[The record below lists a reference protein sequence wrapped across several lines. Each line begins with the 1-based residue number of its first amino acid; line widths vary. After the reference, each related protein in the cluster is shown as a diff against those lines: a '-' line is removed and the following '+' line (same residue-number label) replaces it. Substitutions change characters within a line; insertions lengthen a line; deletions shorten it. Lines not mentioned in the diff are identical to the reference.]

1 MIFPFREEHN
11 VAFEKVSPMFLA
23 PLSVPDSAG
32 SDLRNDM
39 RFLALARAL
48 DGASRAT
55 RAEQLA
61 KGNTGDVAL
70 DWAHLLDE
78 AEALAQTGRDLR
90 LLVIVARIMTNMR
103 GPEGLAEGL
112 DLLAGTLETWWDHLH
127 PALREGQLVREAALR
142 RINALYQIENA
153 DAGILGDLEFN
164 TMLAPRGLPVVS
176 GGDLAA
182 GTVTPSVLAAEGPTG
197 LSAAEQA
204 ERAALHDARVTRVLT
219 ACRASRDMEPEA
231 VAGLEAGLAASLEAL
246 DRLET
251 ALAARIGDDP
261 PTRFPALRRL
271 LERMAATLASPQ
283 AQFSHAAQPAAQAGT
298 DAPAAPP
305 AAIPA
310 PAAVPFASVS
320 AGLPARLATRAEV
333 ETCLDLII
341 DFYDR
346 NEPASP
352 LPHLARRMKKMVP
365 MNFLQLMEE
374 LAPGGMKEFR
384 NVAGVAE
391 DKGR

>member
-1 MIFPFREEHN
+1 
-11 VAFEKVSPMFLA
+11 MFLA
-23 PLSVPDSAG
+23 PLAVPDSAG
-32 SDLRNDM
+32 LDLRNDM
-39 RFLALARAL
+39 RFLALERAL
-48 DGASRAT
+48 DGASRAA

-78 AEALAQTGRDLR
+78 AEALAQAGRDLR
-90 LLVIVARIMTNMR
+90 LLVVVARIMTNLR
-103 GPEGLAEGL
+103 GAEGLAEGL
-112 DLLAGTLETWWDHLH
+112 DLLAETLETWWDHLH

-164 TMLAPRGLPVVS
+164 TVLVPRGLPAVS

-182 GTVTPSVLAAEGPTG
+182 GAVTASVLAAEGPTG

-204 ERAALHDARVTRVLT
+204 DRAARHDARATRVLT
-219 ACRASRDMEPEA
+219 ACRALRDTEPEA
-231 VAGLEAGLAASLEAL
+231 VAQLETGLAAALAALARLEA
-246 DRLET
+246 

-261 PTRFPALRRL
+261 PTRFPALRRM
-271 LERMAATLASPQ
+271 LERMAATLASPE
-283 AQFSHAAQPAAQAGT
+283 AQFSRPTQPAAQAQAQAN
-298 DAPAAPP
+298 APAAPSAQTP
-305 AAIPA
+305 T
-310 PAAVPFASVS
+310 PAAVATAPASAS
-320 AGLPARLATRAEV
+320 LPARLASRAEV
-333 ETCLDLII
+333 ATCLDLII
-341 DFYDR
+341 DFYER

>member
-1 MIFPFREEHN
+1 
-11 VAFEKVSPMFLA
+11 MFLA
-23 PLSVPDSAG
+23 PLAVPDSAG
-32 SDLRNDM
+32 MDLRNDM
-39 RFLALARAL
+39 RFLALERAL
-48 DGASRAT
+48 DGASRAA

-70 DWAHLLDE
+70 DWAHQLEE

-90 LLVIVARIMTNMR
+90 LLVVVARIMTNMR

-112 DLLAGTLETWWDHLH
+112 DLLAETLETWWDHLH
-127 PALREGQLVREAALR
+127 PALREGQLVREGALR

-164 TMLAPRGLPVVS
+164 TVLAPRGLPVVS

-182 GTVTPSVLAAEGPTG
+182 GAVTPSMLAAEGPTG

-204 ERAALHDARVTRVLT
+204 EREARHEARVTRVLT
-219 ACRASRDMEPEA
+219 ACRAARDMEPEA
-231 VAGLEAGLAASLEAL
+231 VAALETGLAAALRALARLEA
-246 DRLET
+246 
-251 ALAARIGDDP
+251 ALAARIGEDP
-261 PTRFPALRRL
+261 PTRFPALHRL
-271 LERMAATLASPQ
+271 LERMTATLASPQ
-283 AQFSHAAQPAAQAGT
+283 AQFTRAPAAQPATQPGGETPAGT
-298 DAPAAPP
+298 AAAKPMP
-305 AAIPA
+305 VPA
-310 PAAVPFASVS
+310 PAVPAS
-320 AGLPARLATRAEV
+320 AGLPARLASRAEV

-341 DFYDR
+341 DFYER

-352 LPHLARRMKKMVP
+352 LPHLARRMRKMVP

-384 NVAGVAE
+384 NVAGVTE

>member
-1 MIFPFREEHN
+1 
-11 VAFEKVSPMFLA
+11 MFLA
-23 PLSVPDSAG
+23 PLAVPDSAG
-32 SDLRNDM
+32 LDLRNDM
-39 RFLALARAL
+39 RFLALERAL

-90 LLVIVARIMTNMR
+90 LLVVVARIMTNMR

-112 DLLAGTLETWWDHLH
+112 DLLAETLETWWDHLH

-164 TMLAPRGLPVVS
+164 TVLAPRGLPVVS

-182 GTVTPSVLAAEGPTG
+182 GAVSASMLAAEGPTG

-204 ERAALHDARVTRVLT
+204 EREARHDARVTRVLT
-219 ACRASRDMEPEA
+219 ACRALRDTEPET
-231 VAGLEAGLAASLEAL
+231 VARLETGLAAALAAL
-246 DRLET
+246 DRLEA

-261 PTRFPALRRL
+261 PTRFPALRRV
-271 LERMAATLASPQ
+271 LERMAATLASPP
-283 AQFSHAAQPAAQAGT
+283 AQFTRAAAPATAQAA
-298 DAPAAPP
+298 DAPAAAPAPMPGPMP
-305 AAIPA
+305 AAAAAA
-310 PAAVPFASVS
+310 PAS
-320 AGLPARLATRAEV
+320 AGLPSRLASRAQV
-333 ETCLDLII
+333 EACLDLII

-384 NVAGVAE
+384 NVAGVTE

>member
-1 MIFPFREEHN
+1 
-11 VAFEKVSPMFLA
+11 MFLA

-32 SDLRNDM
+32 LDLRNDM
-39 RFLALARAL
+39 RFLALERAL
-48 DGASRAT
+48 DGASRAV

-61 KGNTGDVAL
+61 NGNTGDVAL

-112 DLLAGTLETWWDHLH
+112 DLLAETLKTWWDHLH
-127 PALREGQLVREAALR
+127 PALREGQTPREAALR
-142 RINALYQIENA
+142 RINALYQLENA

-164 TMLAPRGLPVVS
+164 MVLAPRGLPVVS

-182 GTVTPSVLAAEGPTG
+182 GAVTVSMLAAEGPSG
-197 LSAAEQA
+197 LSGTEQA
-204 ERAALHDARVTRVLT
+204 ERTARHDTRVARVLT
-219 ACRASRDMEPEA
+219 ACRALRDLEPGT
-231 VAGLEAGLAASLEAL
+231 VAALETGLEAAQHALSRLEAS
-246 DRLET
+246 
-251 ALAARIGDDP
+251 LAARIGDDP
-261 PTRFPALRRL
+261 PTRFPALRRM
-271 LERMAATLASPQ
+271 LERMAATLASPS
-283 AQFSHAAQPAAQAGT
+283 AQFNRTATPAMAQTETPTTPAGI
-298 DAPAAPP
+298 DPVAAPT
-305 AAIPA
+305 
-310 PAAVPFASVS
+310 VVS
-320 AGLPARLATRAEV
+320 TARTVTGLPARLASRAEV

-341 DFYDR
+341 DFYER
-346 NEPASP
+346 GEPASP

-384 NVAGVAE
+384 NVAGVTE
-391 DKGR
+391 NKER

>member
-1 MIFPFREEHN
+1 
-11 VAFEKVSPMFLA
+11 MFLA
-23 PLSVPDSAG
+23 PLAVPDSAG
-32 SDLRNDM
+32 LDLRNDM
-39 RFLALARAL
+39 RFLALERAL
-48 DGASRAT
+48 DGASRAA

-90 LLVIVARIMTNMR
+90 LLVVVARIMTNMR

-112 DLLAGTLETWWDHLH
+112 DLLAETLETWWDHLH

-164 TMLAPRGLPVVS
+164 TVLAPRGLPVVS

-182 GTVTPSVLAAEGPTG
+182 GAVSASMLAAEGPTG

-204 ERAALHDARVTRVLT
+204 EREARHDARVTRVLT
-219 ACRASRDMEPEA
+219 ACRALRDTEPET
-231 VAGLEAGLAASLEAL
+231 VARLETGLAAALAAL
-246 DRLET
+246 DRLEA

-261 PTRFPALRRL
+261 PTRFPALRRV
-271 LERMAATLASPQ
+271 LERMAATLASPP
-283 AQFSHAAQPAAQAGT
+283 AQFTRAAAPATAQAA
-298 DAPAAPP
+298 DAPAAAPAPMPGPMP
-305 AAIPA
+305 AAAAAA
-310 PAAVPFASVS
+310 PAS
-320 AGLPARLATRAEV
+320 AGLPSRLASRAQV
-333 ETCLDLII
+333 EACLDLII

-384 NVAGVAE
+384 NVAGVTE